1 VLGLYEI
8 DSVNRV
14 VHLRF
19 PDVQLTWC
27 EGAVQ
32 VEGGR
37 VSLAWRKEGNKN
49 LYRLLIPAAYTL
61 AVEGKTTMWVR
72 ES

>member
-1 VLGLYEI
+1 
-8 DSVNRV
+8 
-14 VHLRF
+14 VHVRL
-19 PDVQLTWC
+19 PEVKMAWC

-49 LYRLLIPAAYTL
+49 LYRLAVPAAYTVAL
-61 AVEGKTTMWVR
+61 EGNSAAWVR
-72 ES
+72 EA